1 MCMTGKWNKNVWKG
15 PCRTLTKTYFDR
27 WAENL
32 YLGIMDHVAVDT
44 AAANDE
50 DGNDDGAAASTGVT
64 KVRKTI
70 PIQLNGGYQNEFL
83 FAERRRRGQR

>member
-1 MCMTGKWNKNVWKG
+1 MTGKWNKNVWKG

-32 YLGIMDHVAVDT
+32 YLGIMDHAAADT
-44 AAANDE
+44 AAADNE
-50 DGNDDGAAASTGVT
+50 ESKYDGTASTGVT

-83 FAERRRRGQR
+83 FAERHRRGQR

>member
-1 MCMTGKWNKNVWKG
+1 MTGKWNKNVWKG
-15 PCRTLTKTYFDR
+15 PCRSLTKTYFDR

-32 YLGIMDHVAVDT
+32 YLGIMDNVIDDIDDVGKDDAADT
-44 AAANDE
+44 AIV
-50 DGNDDGAAASTGVT
+50 VT

-83 FAERRRRGQR
+83 FAERQRRQS

>member
-1 MCMTGKWNKNVWKG
+1 MTGKWNKNVWKG
-15 PCRTLTKTYFDR
+15 PCRTSTKTYFDR

-32 YLGIMDHVAVDT
+32 YLGIMDHAAADT
-44 AAANDE
+44 AAAAE
-50 DGNDDGAAASTGVT
+50 KGNDDGAAASTGVT

-83 FAERRRRGQR
+83 FAERHRRGQR

>member
-1 MCMTGKWNKNVWKG
+1 MTGKWNTIIWKG
-15 PCRTLTKTYFDR
+15 PCRSLTKTYFDR

-32 YLGIMDHVAVDT
+32 YFGITSNVNDDNDVGKDDT
-44 AAANDE
+44 AANAVV
-50 DGNDDGAAASTGVT
+50 VT

-83 FAERRRRGQR
+83 FAERQRGRR